1 MKKEYFLE
9 KARDVHA
16 SKNVKLFGS
25 TKRTEWL
32 EQPSA
37 EELASMIMNDF
48 CQDLSQVS
56 PLKREKEADTL

>member
-1 MKKEYFLE
+1 MEDME
-9 KARDVHA
+9 DRDIHA

-37 EELASMIMNDF
+37 ETSVTTQSIASRLVMQIE
-48 CQDLSQVS
+48 SV
-56 PLKREKEADTL
+56 KREQEATTF

>member
-1 MKKEYFLE
+1 LIQDLNKK
-9 KARDVHA
+9 KR
-16 SKNVKLFGS
+16 LFSGAAFFYINS